1 MKKILIKGY
10 YGYHNLGDDFILYSL
25 LNTLNHAADPE
36 LNEKEKYQVS
46 VISNGDAYQGLF
58 KKFKNLSCKIIPEQ
72 KFRKFNKRIE
82 LMKCDYWIIGGGG
95 LFPDEKAA
103 NFPSLF
109 SSIQFA
115 KKFHAKVCIYGID
128 INSISSPEN
137 KVAWKKISELVDFII
152 VRNHKSYCLLHE
164 LGCENVRESVDITF
178 GVNAEAENESEDS
191 CLKKLD
197 LEQGKYNLWAI
208 PMPWFS
214 SEYDEEIHGKRYK
227 KLLENLS
234 EIAYNEHLKNNIN
247 VFLPFYYDMDM
258 KLIKDLVERLKLPYV
273 ICDSSKAL
281 TLGEKRALFR
291 FSNCNICMRFHS
303 VMFSIYNGQAGV
315 FISYSDKTSNVIRLL
330 GLEDFLVEYGIRN
343 SADFY
348 KEFDLDMKKV
358 NQVMDNVFSNDKKSI
373 GKIAAKMKLE
383 ANTAQEELIKW
394 LK

>member
-1 MKKILIKGY
+1 M
-10 YGYHNLGDDFILYSL
+10 
-25 LNTLNHAADPE
+25 
-36 LNEKEKYQVS
+36 
-46 VISNGDAYQGLF
+46 
-58 KKFKNLSCKIIPEQ
+58 
-72 KFRKFNKRIE
+72 
-82 LMKCDYWIIGGGG
+82 
-95 LFPDEKAA
+95 
-103 NFPSLF
+103 
-109 SSIQFA
+109 
-115 KKFHAKVCIYGID
+115 
-128 INSISSPEN
+128 
-137 KVAWKKISELVDFII
+137 
-152 VRNHKSYCLLHE
+152 
-164 LGCENVRESVDITF
+164 
-178 GVNAEAENESEDS
+178 
-191 CLKKLD
+191 
-197 LEQGKYNLWAI
+197 
-208 PMPWFS
+208 
-214 SEYDEEIHGKRYK
+214 
-227 KLLENLS
+227 ENLS